1 LVIFGGGNGV
11 HYTHNTGPLASPKM
25 KESDKMAKKVKKH
38 YVDNKKFL
46 EEIVEYKRKCAVA
59 AAEGLEKPMISEY
72 IGKCIKDIA
81 EHLSTKPLF
90 INYTYRD
97 EMISDAIENCF
108 LYFDNFDPA
117 KSENP
122 FAYFTQIS
130 YYAFQRRKSNE
141 KKNRYIIY
149 KKFQESVLD
158 TDDAALMVDS
168 DGTHLISSSIYD
180 NINDFIKDY
189 EEREHQKKMKRK
201 EKKEGLEKF
210 VGDDNEGR
218 ESV

>member
-1 LVIFGGGNGV
+1 
-11 HYTHNTGPLASPKM
+11 
-25 KESDKMAKKVKKH
+25 MAKKVKRH

-46 EEIVEYKRKCAVA
+46 EEIVEYKKQCAY
-59 AAEGLEKPMISEY
+59 AEQHGLTKPVISNY

-90 INYTYRD
+90 MNYSYRD

-108 LYFDNFDPA
+108 MYFDNFNPE

-130 YYAFQRRKSNE
+130 YYAFQRRKNKE
-141 KKNRYIIY
+141 KKNKYIMY
-149 KKFQESVLD
+149 KRFQESVLH
-158 TDDAALMVDS
+158 TNDASLMIDA
-168 DGTHLISSSIYD
+168 DGNHLISSNIYD
-180 NINDFIKDY
+180 NINDFIRDF
-189 EEREHQKKMKRK
+189 EERELLKKLERK
-201 EKKEGLEKF
+201 KAKEGLEKF
-210 VGDDNEGR
+210 VEGENDDGR